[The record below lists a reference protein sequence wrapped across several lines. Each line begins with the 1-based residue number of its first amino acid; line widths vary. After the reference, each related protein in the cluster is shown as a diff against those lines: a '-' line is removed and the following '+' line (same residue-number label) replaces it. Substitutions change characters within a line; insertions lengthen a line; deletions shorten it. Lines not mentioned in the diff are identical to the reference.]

1 MDLRL
6 RGKRALVTGA
16 SYGIGRAI
24 AQGLA
29 EEGVR
34 VAVNGRNLD
43 TLRAAAA
50 EIAASTGST
59 AVPIA
64 ADISRLEEVQS
75 LVSQAVEAL
84 GGLDIL
90 VNNVPAPV
98 FGPFLDHTDDDWQR
112 AVDIKLMGYVRAS
125 REAIPHLQ
133 RAGGGVI
140 INNIGSGGRAYTQNH
155 VAGGSTNAAL
165 MLITTGLAHELG
177 PLKIRVVGIN
187 AGAVQTSRHEALVRS
202 RAESE
207 QRDPADILRETVA
220 GIPTGA
226 ISTPQDI
233 AGLAVFLA
241 SERARQVNG
250 TTIQIDGGLLRSV

>member
-6 RGKRALVTGA
+6 RGKRALLTGG

-24 AQGLA
+24 AEGLA
-29 EEGVR
+29 EEGVSI
-34 VAVNGRNLD
+34 AINGRNLD
-43 TLRAAAA
+43 TLRTAAA
-50 EIAASTGST
+50 EIASASGSKV
-59 AVPIA
+59 VPIA
-64 ADISRLEEVQS
+64 ADVSLAEEVQR
-75 LVSQAVEAL
+75 LVREAADAL

-98 FGPFLDHTDDDWQR
+98 FGPFLEHTDEDWQR

-125 REAIPHLQ
+125 RAAIPHLQ
-133 RAGGGVI
+133 QDGGGVI

-155 VAGGSTNAAL
+155 IAGGSTNAAL

-177 PLKIRVVGIN
+177 ALRIRVLGIN
-187 AGAVQTSRHEALVRS
+187 AGAVQTSRHESLVRS

-207 QRDPADILRETVA
+207 QRDPVDILRETVA

-233 AGLAVFLA
+233 ADLAVFLA
-241 SERARQVNG
+241 SDRARQING
-250 TTIQIDGGLLRSV
+250 TTIQIDGGVLRSL